1 MRFITISELKNETS
15 SVVHRVEGGDPV
27 VVMRHGKPR
36 AAVIPL
42 REEELD
48 QLLFES
54 SPAVHRVLREALK
67 DLKGRRTV
75 SLREYLRGRR
85 SP

>member
-1 MRFITISELKNETS
+1 MRFVTISELKNGTS
-15 SVVHRVEGGDPV
+15 SIVHRVEEGEPV

-42 REEELD
+42 KSDELD

-54 SPAVHRVLREALK
+54 SPIVRKALQEALS
-67 DLKGRRTV
+67 DLKAGRTL
-75 SLREYLRGRR
+75 SLREYLRGKR
-85 SP
+85 ST